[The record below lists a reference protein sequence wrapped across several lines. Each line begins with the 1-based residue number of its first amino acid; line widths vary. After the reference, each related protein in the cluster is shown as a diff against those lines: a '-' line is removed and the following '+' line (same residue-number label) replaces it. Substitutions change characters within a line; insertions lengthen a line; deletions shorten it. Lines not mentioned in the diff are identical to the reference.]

1 YLYHSLSSPP
11 SALSLSSRS
20 QTARDLHPFNS
31 SPRPPYLEPISAVGT
46 VGTVTRP
53 PFFSDQHQPRG
64 AGIWPE
70 NHDFRRWFVRMPPEL
85 PAQISPPFLHQIDR
99 APGARQDFKR
109 RPLRD
114 RSSSDHLGDFAE
126 FSAEV

>member
-1 YLYHSLSSPP
+1 MVRAGGRAIEVRGIHHRASHSFRTTKCRTRTGLGS
-11 SALSLSSRS
+11 
-20 QTARDLHPFNS
+20 NS
-31 SPRPPYLEPISAVGT
+31 KVEIGSGPVNL
-46 VGTVTRP
+46 
-53 PFFSDQHQPRG
+53 PRG

-109 RPLRD
+109 RPLRIE
-114 RSSSDHLGDFAE
+114 GDLPNFRQKSKE
-126 FSAEV
+126 I

>member
-1 YLYHSLSSPP
+1 VEKFEFGQNTWETLPNFRQKSKGIFKKNLKQEG
-11 SALSLSSRS
+11 

-31 SPRPPYLEPISAVGT
+31 SPRPPYLEPISTVGT
-46 VGTVTRP
+46 VGTMTRP
-53 PFFSDQHQPRG
+53 PFFSDPHRPRG

-85 PAQISPPFLHQIDR
+85 PARFL
-99 APGARQDFKR
+99 
-109 RPLRD
+109 LRF
-114 RSSSDHLGDFAE
+114 STKSIEGDSAE